1 MKLYHGTNHDFKKPK
16 LNGFG
21 ILWLTFNPRI
31 AFQYGAKHYSD
42 KAVSYV
48 WEIEL
53 KSGVKIPNFRDLK
66 NPAINAAF
74 EAQNEANS
82 MGLGAWTE
90 DDWRQ
95 HADFGV
101 LERWGWMVGFLKK
114 KRLDG
119 VIIQDSLGTIDIPH
133 ASVALFRLGAIASM
147 ERKEVDRTGEPHTI
161 GEIKKDIDN
170 WEIQNKVT
178 QRYLTSRR

>member
-1 MKLYHGTNHDFKKPK
+1 MKLYHGTYHDFKKPK
-16 LNGFG
+16 LNGLG

-31 AFQYGAKHYSD
+31 AFQYGAKSYS
-42 KAVSYV
+42 KKPVSYV

-53 KSGVKIPNFRDLK
+53 KSSAKLPNFRDLK
-66 NPAINAAF
+66 HPAIRAAF

-90 DDWRQ
+90 DDWKQ

-101 LERWGWMVGFLKK
+101 IERWGWMVGLLKS

-119 VIIQDSLGTIDIPH
+119 VVIQDSLGTIDIAH
-133 ASVALFRLGAIASM
+133 ASVALFRLGAITTM
-147 ERKEVDRTGEPHTI
+147 ERKEVDRTGEPRTI
-161 GEIKKDIDN
+161 GDIAKDIND
-170 WEIQNKVT
+170 WEVKNRVAA
-178 QRYLTSRR
+178 RYLRGKR